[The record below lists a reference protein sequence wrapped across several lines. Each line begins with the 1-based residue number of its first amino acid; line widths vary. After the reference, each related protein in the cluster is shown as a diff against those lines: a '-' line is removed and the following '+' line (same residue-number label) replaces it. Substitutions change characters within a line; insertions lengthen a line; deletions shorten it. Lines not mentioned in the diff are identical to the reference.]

1 MKEGWEY
8 KKLGEVTTKI
18 CDGSHNPPKGVEHS
32 NYLMLSSKNIFFDR
46 FDYDSP
52 RYLSE
57 GDFIEENKRT
67 NISDGDVLLTIVGTV
82 GRTCC
87 VTKPFIPFTIQ
98 RSVAVLKPQKTIIT
112 SRFLMYSLHSLSN
125 IWESEAK
132 GVAQKGVYLKQV
144 SNISIPIPTI
154 TEQNDIVSELDLLS
168 GVIEKQKAQLE
179 ELDKLAQSIFYDMFG
194 DPVTNEKGWEI
205 KKLKDIASKIGS
217 GATPRGGNQSYKDE
231 GISLIRSMNVHNNF
245 FIYDDLAFIDDEQ
258 AALLNNV
265 IVESN
270 DVLLNIT
277 GASVARCC
285 MVPDDVL
292 PARVNQHVCI
302 IRPIKDLANSIYL
315 NRFFTSIEEQS
326 VLLLL
331 SRSNAATR
339 EALPKNLLDN
349 CNIVLPPLTIQQEF
363 AAKVEAI
370 EAMKAKVRQ
379 SLKEA
384 ETLFN
389 ERMDYYFN

>member
-1 MKEGWEY
+1 MKEGWDY

-32 NYLMLSSKNIFFDR
+32 EYPMLSSKNIFFDR

-57 GDFIEENKRT
+57 GDFTEENKRT

-87 VTKPFIPFTIQ
+87 VTKPFIPFTLQ

-154 TEQNDIVSELDLLS
+154 TEQNDIVCELDLLS

-205 KKLKDIASKIGS
+205 KKLKNIVSKIGS

-231 GISLIRSMNVHNNF
+231 GVSLIRSMNVHNNF

-331 SRSNAATR
+331 SLNSAA
-339 EALPKNLLDN
+339 
-349 CNIVLPPLTIQQEF
+349 F
-363 AAKVEAI
+363 
-370 EAMKAKVRQ
+370 
-379 SLKEA
+379 
-384 ETLFN
+384 
-389 ERMDYYFN
+389 

>member
-57 GDFIEENKRT
+57 GGFIEENKRT

-87 VTKPFIPFTIQ
+87 VTKPFIPFTLQ

-194 DPVTNEKGWEI
+194 DPVTNEKGWKII
-205 KKLKDIASKIGS
+205 KLESLLSNLRYGTGTPPQFSSQGYKFIRATNIKGGYVCEENMLFISREEAAKIEKCKLQKNDMIIVRSGVNAGDVCRISDDYVDQYAGYDIII
-217 GATPRGGNQSYKDE
+217 TIN
-231 GISLIRSMNVHNNF
+231 SM
-245 FIYDDLAFIDDEQ
+245 LANTMF
-258 AALLNNV
+258 
-265 IVESN
+265 
-270 DVLLNIT
+270 LNILMNNRDYVDT
-277 GASVARCC
+277 FIKPLTRRAAQSHLNAQQVKS
-285 MVPDDVL
+285 L
-292 PARVNQHVCI
+292 CI
-302 IRPIKDLANSIYL
+302 P
-315 NRFFTSIEEQS
+315 
-326 VLLLL
+326 
-331 SRSNAATR
+331 
-339 EALPKNLLDN
+339 
-349 CNIVLPPLTIQQEF
+349 LPPIPLQQEF

-370 EAMKAKVRQ
+370 EAMKAKVRL

-389 ERMDYYFN
+389 ERMEYYFN

>member
-32 NYLMLSSKNIFFDR
+32 EYPMLSSKNIFFDR

-57 GDFIEENKRT
+57 GDFTEENKRT

-87 VTKPFIPFTIQ
+87 VTKPFIPFTLQ

-154 TEQNDIVSELDLLS
+154 TEQNDIVCELDLLS

-194 DPVTNEKGWEI
+194 DPVTNEKNWDV
-205 KKLKDIASKIGS
+205 KKLSEVSKEKLSYGS
-217 GATPRGGNQSYKDE
+217 GASAIPYDGELRYIRITDIKDNGELNEDVVSPNQIDE
-231 GISLIRSMNVHNNF
+231 KYILREGDILFARSGATVGKTYRHREEYGKCLYAGYLIRLVPNIEMVMPTYVFGYTKTSYYLEFVRNAQNAVAQPNINAKQYGH
-245 FIYDDLAFIDDEQ
+245 
-258 AALLNNV
+258 LLICV
-265 IVESN
+265 
-270 DVLLNIT
+270 
-277 GASVARCC
+277 
-285 MVPDDVL
+285 
-292 PARVNQHVCI
+292 
-302 IRPIKDLANSIYL
+302 
-315 NRFFTSIEEQS
+315 
-326 VLLLL
+326 
-331 SRSNAATR
+331 
-339 EALPKNLLDN
+339 
-349 CNIVLPPLTIQQEF
+349 PPLSLQQEF

-379 SLKEA
+379 SLKEV